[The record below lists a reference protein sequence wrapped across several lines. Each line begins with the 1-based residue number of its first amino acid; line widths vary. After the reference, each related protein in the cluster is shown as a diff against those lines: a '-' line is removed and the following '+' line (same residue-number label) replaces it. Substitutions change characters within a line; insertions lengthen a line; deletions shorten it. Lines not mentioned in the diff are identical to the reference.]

1 MGNEPSAL
9 RVGDLGMSYALD
21 VRTPVEFDVA
31 KEAPPPD
38 VAVVLWSESGTM
50 VPDSAP
56 VLDDVVVD
64 EDKELLDRLAAGDET
79 AFRLLVVRH
88 IDRAYAIALR
98 IVGSAADAEDVVQD
112 TMLKV
117 WTHRGRW
124 QHGRAKFSTWLYR
137 VVSNRCIDLRR
148 KPRTENVDVVPEVA
162 DSKPDAS
169 SVIERNEMN
178 ELLEAAMQ
186 RLPEQQRIAVIFS
199 YHENMSNG
207 EIAAVMDTTVAAV
220 ESLLKRGRQQLR
232 ELLRRHERD
241 IRGAFTDC

>member
-1 MGNEPSAL
+1 
-9 RVGDLGMSYALD
+9 MSFALD
-21 VRTPVEFDVA
+21 VWAPADVSSN
-31 KEAPPPD
+31 ESVVPD
-38 VAVVLWSESGTM
+38 VATVPWSDSAAT
-50 VPDSAP
+50 VPDTAP
-56 VLDDVVVD
+56 PSEAVVFD
-64 EDKELLDRLAAGDET
+64 EDKELLDRLATGDET
-79 AFRLLVVRH
+79 AFRLLVERH

-137 VVSNRCIDLRR
+137 VVSNRCIDIRR

-162 DSKPDAS
+162 DGKPDAA
-169 SVIERNEMN
+169 SVIERAEMN
-178 ELLEAAMQ
+178 DILEAAMQ
-186 RLPEQQRIAVIFS
+186 RLPEQQRVAVILS

-207 EIAAVMDTTVAAV
+207 EIAEVMDTTIAAV

-232 ELLRRHERD
+232 EMLRRHERD

>member
-1 MGNEPSAL
+1 MPWSESAST
-9 RVGDLGMSYALD
+9 V
-21 VRTPVEFDVA
+21 
-31 KEAPPPD
+31 PD
-38 VAVVLWSESGTM
+38 VAPPSEAA
-50 VPDSAP
+50 VF
-56 VLDDVVVD
+56 D
-64 EDKELLDRLAAGDET
+64 EDSELLDRLATGEEL
-79 AFRLLVVRH
+79 AFRLLVERH

-98 IVGSAADAEDVVQD
+98 IVGNAADAEDVVQD

-137 VVSNRCIDLRR
+137 VVSNRCIDIRR

-162 DSKPDAS
+162 DGKPDAV
-169 SVIERNEMN
+169 SVIERAEVND
-178 ELLEAAMQ
+178 LLEAAMQ
-186 RLPEQQRIAVIFS
+186 RLPEQQRIAVILS

-207 EIAAVMDTTVAAV
+207 EIADVMDTTVAAV

-232 ELLRRHERD
+232 EMLRRHERD

>member
-1 MGNEPSAL
+1 
-9 RVGDLGMSYALD
+9 MSFALD
-21 VRTPVEFDVA
+21 VWAPADVSSN
-31 KEAPPPD
+31 ESVVPD
-38 VAVVLWSESGTM
+38 VATVPWSDSAAT
-50 VPDSAP
+50 VPDTAP
-56 VLDDVVVD
+56 PSEAVVFD
-64 EDKELLDRLAAGDET
+64 EDKELLDRLATGDET
-79 AFRLLVVRH
+79 AFRLLVERH

-137 VVSNRCIDLRR
+137 VVSNRCIDIRR

-162 DSKPDAS
+162 DGKPDAA
-169 SVIERNEMN
+169 SVIERAEMTDI
-178 ELLEAAMQ
+178 LEAAMQ
-186 RLPEQQRIAVIFS
+186 RLPEQQRVAVILS

-207 EIAAVMDTTVAAV
+207 EIAEVMDTTIAAV

-232 ELLRRHERD
+232 EMLRRHERD

>member
-1 MGNEPSAL
+1 
-9 RVGDLGMSYALD
+9 MSYALEVLAPAD
-21 VRTPVEFDVA
+21 IEPVTEVA
-31 KEAPPPD
+31 LAAALTVP
-38 VAVVLWSESGTM
+38 WRESAAI
-50 VPDSAP
+50 VPDDAP
-56 VLDDVVVD
+56 VVQEVVFD
-64 EDKELLDRLAAGDET
+64 EDAELLDLLATGDET
-79 AFRLLVVRH
+79 AFRALVARH

-98 IVGSAADAEDVVQD
+98 ILSNAADAEDVVQD

-162 DSKPDAS
+162 DGKPDAS
-169 SVIERNEMN
+169 SVIERAEVTD
-178 ELLEAAMQ
+178 LLEAAMQ
-186 RLPEQQRIAVIFS
+186 RLPEQQRVAVILS

-207 EIAAVMDTTVAAV
+207 EIAEVMETTVAAV